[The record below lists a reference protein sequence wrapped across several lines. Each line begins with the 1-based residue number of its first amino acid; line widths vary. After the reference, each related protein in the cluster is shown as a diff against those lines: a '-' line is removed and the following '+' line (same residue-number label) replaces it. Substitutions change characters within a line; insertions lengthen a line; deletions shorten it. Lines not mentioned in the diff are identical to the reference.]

1 VEIIRLKTEGTG
13 YSKAGG
19 CSEYKVAPAA
29 SCCQLPEHL
38 PMYAMALILYAGVDT
53 HRAIEGSGAVLGE

>member
-1 VEIIRLKTEGTG
+1 MEIIRLKTEGAG

-19 CSEYKVAPAA
+19 CSEYIAAPAA
-29 SCCQLPEHL
+29 FCCQLPEHL
-38 PMYAMALILYAGVDT
+38 PMYAMAPILCAGVNT